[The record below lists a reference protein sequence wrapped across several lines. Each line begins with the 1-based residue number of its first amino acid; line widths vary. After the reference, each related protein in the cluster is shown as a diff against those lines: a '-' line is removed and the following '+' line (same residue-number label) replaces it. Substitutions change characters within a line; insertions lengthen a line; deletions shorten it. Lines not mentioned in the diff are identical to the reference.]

1 MSGIVSLAY
10 ITFKEGM
17 RSRALFGIFI
27 LALLA
32 FAVTVT
38 LTDLF
43 MRDIMKVAAD
53 LALATISFSGL
64 LMVIFIG
71 TSLLSKDIDKR
82 TIYMVISRP
91 ISRAQY
97 IVGKFLGFCLLILAA
112 VLFLGIVSSLP
123 VYFAGL
129 SYENPQS
136 VFQWGIYFTAI
147 IFIAMKLILIAAIII
162 FFSSITSTSFISLI
176 LTIATYIIGS
186 TTELVKGL
194 VDVKVEGVEISP
206 LMAGL
211 IKFVYYVF
219 PNLSAFDLKVF
230 AAHGIPIPHSYLLWV
245 PFYWLFYTAI
255 MVTAASIIMERREFP

>member
-1 MSGIVSLAY
+1 MSGIISLAY

-27 LALLA
+27 LALLT

-38 LTDLF
+38 LTSLF
-43 MRDIMKVAAD
+43 MRDIVKVAAD
-53 LALATISFSGL
+53 LGLATISFSGL
-64 LMVIFIG
+64 LMIIFIG
-71 TSLLSKDIDKR
+71 INLLSKDIDKR

-91 ISRAQY
+91 ISRSQY
-97 IVGKFLGFCLLILAA
+97 IVGKFFGLCLLILSA
-112 VLFLGIVSSLP
+112 VLFLGVISSLP

-129 SYENPQS
+129 SYANPQS
-136 VFQWGIYFTAI
+136 VFDWSIYFTAI
-147 IFIAMKLILIAAIII
+147 FFIAMKLVLMASVVI

-186 TTELVKGL
+186 TTEVVKGL
-194 VDVKVEGVEISP
+194 IDVKTEGVDISP

-219 PNLSAFDLKVF
+219 PNLAAFDLKVF
-230 AAHGIPIPHSYLLWV
+230 AAHGIPIPHSYLLWI
-245 PFYWLFYTAI
+245 PLYWLFYTSI
-255 MVTAASIIMERREFP
+255 MVTAGAVIMERREFP

>member
-1 MSGIVSLAY
+1 MKGIFSLAY
-10 ITFKEGM
+10 ITFKEGI
-17 RSRALFGIFI
+17 RNRALFGIFI
-27 LALLA
+27 MALLA
-32 FAVTVT
+32 FAITVT
-38 LTDLF
+38 LTNLF
-43 MRDIMKVAAD
+43 MRDIVKVAAD
-53 LALATISFSGL
+53 LALATITFSGL

-91 ISRAQY
+91 ISRTQY
-97 IVGKFLGFCLLILAA
+97 IVGKFLGLCLLILAA
-112 VLFLGIVSSLP
+112 VLFLGVVSSLP

-129 SYENPQS
+129 SYVNPQS
-136 VFQWGIYFTAI
+136 VFQWSIYFTAI
-147 IFIAMKLILIAAIII
+147 IFIAMKLVLIAAMII

-176 LTIATYIIGS
+176 LTIAVYIIGS

-194 VDVKVEGVEISP
+194 VSVKMEGVEISP

-230 AAHGIPIPHSYLLWV
+230 AAHGISIPQNYLLWV
-245 PFYWLFYTAI
+245 PLYWLFYTAI
-255 MVTAASIIMERREFP
+255 MITAASLIMERREFP